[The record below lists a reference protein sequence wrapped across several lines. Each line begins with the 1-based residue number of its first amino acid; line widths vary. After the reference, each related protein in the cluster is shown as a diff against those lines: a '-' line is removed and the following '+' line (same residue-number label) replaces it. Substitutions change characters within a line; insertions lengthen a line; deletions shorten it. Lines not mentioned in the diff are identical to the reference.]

1 MERVDPYDWEGD
13 VTAENRE
20 RVKRVLQERMST
32 RYIAVGKHELFSAED
47 LVEGDYIV
55 LRPFHNSIKQSISE
69 LKLAKDIVFKLIEKW
84 FFSRFCSLYLGVFS
98 GSLKSFLGVTKWPL
112 VFTKESVAI
121 VLVYGRKTKEYKMV
135 VIE

>member
-20 RVKRVLQERMST
+20 RVKRALQERMST
-32 RYIAVGKHELFSAED
+32 RYLAVSKHELFSAED
-47 LVEGDYIV
+47 LVEGDY
-55 LRPFHNSIKQSISE
+55 
-69 LKLAKDIVFKLIEKW
+69 
-84 FFSRFCSLYLGVFS
+84 
-98 GSLKSFLGVTKWPL
+98 L

>member
-20 RVKRVLQERMST
+20 RVKRALQERMST
-32 RYIAVGKHELFSAED
+32 RYLAVSKHELFSAED
-47 LVEGDYIV
+47 LVEGDY
-55 LRPFHNSIKQSISE
+55 
-69 LKLAKDIVFKLIEKW
+69 
-84 FFSRFCSLYLGVFS
+84 
-98 GSLKSFLGVTKWPL
+98 L
-112 VFTKESVAI
+112 VFTRESVVI